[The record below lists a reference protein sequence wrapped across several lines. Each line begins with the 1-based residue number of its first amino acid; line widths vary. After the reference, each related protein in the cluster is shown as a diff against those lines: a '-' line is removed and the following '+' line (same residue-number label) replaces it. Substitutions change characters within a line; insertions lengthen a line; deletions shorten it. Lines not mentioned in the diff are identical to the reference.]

1 MTRTTVEAEIIAKA
15 IHLACRAPS
24 LHNSQP
30 WRWVV
35 GDAAVDLFADH
46 ERVVRSADRSGREAI
61 ISCGAALDHF
71 RIAMAAAGWKT
82 NDYPFPNPSDRDHL
96 ASLDF
101 TPAHYVT
108 SAERDR
114 ADAIL
119 SRRTDRLPFHAPSQW
134 ESFEPV
140 LRKTLDHSKATLDV
154 VADDARPTLA
164 EASRLTES
172 FRRYDEYYHDE
183 LHWWTEPFR
192 HYQGVP
198 PSALVSEQERAR
210 VEIGR
215 EFPATQHGDRR
226 SDVAA
231 DDAKVL
237 VLSTAE
243 DTRADA
249 LNCGEALSTVLLEC
263 TMAGLATCTLT
274 HITELAESRAVIQNL
289 TGSSAFPQVLIR
301 VGKAP
306 ALEETPSPTPRRPMS
321 EVMQIRR

>member
-1 MTRTTVEAEIIAKA
+1 MTRTTLDTDIIAKA

-35 GDAAVDLFADH
+35 GQAAVDLFADH

-82 NDYPFPNPSDRDHL
+82 DVAPFPNPSDRDHL
-96 ASLDF
+96 VSLDF
-101 TPAHYVT
+101 TPAHHVT
-108 SAERDR
+108 TAERDR

-140 LRKTLDHSKATLDV
+140 LRNTLDHSKATLDV
-154 VADDARPTLA
+154 VADDARPALA
-164 EASRLTES
+164 QASRLTES
-172 FRRYDEYYHDE
+172 LRRYDEYYHDE

-192 HYQGVP
+192 RYQGVP

-210 VEIGR
+210 VDISR

-237 VLSTAE
+237 VLSTPE

-274 HITELAESRAVIQNL
+274 HITEMAESRAVIQNL
-289 TGSSAFPQVLIR
+289 TGSPAFPQVLIR

-306 ALEETPSPTPRRPMS
+306 APDETPSPTPRRPMS